1 MNTQT
6 ASESL
11 LHRLLGEGASDFRV
25 EIDPQTGGDED
36 SFAVSASDGI
46 VTLRGT
52 NGVAIASA
60 LRFYLSSACGL
71 QIARDTG
78 AVELPARLPDFE
90 LTERTSPWEHRYHMN
105 FCTFSYTTAFWDWE
119 RWEREVDLMALHGIN
134 LPLNVVGNEGVW
146 YRVFQ
151 DFGMSEEEVLAF
163 MGSAAFLPFTW
174 HGSVRYHGGPM
185 TVEWIDSHVELGQR
199 IMDRQRSLGMKPVLP
214 GFAGYVPEILKGETS
229 FEVEWMDR
237 FNYVLGTDD
246 PTFEKL
252 GSALL
257 REQERLFGSDGYYA
271 IDPFIEGLPQLPAED
286 GVEPGAAMVAKRAAQ
301 ITKMLTGHNPAAV
314 WVLMSWAFQYR
325 TEYWTPARITAALN
339 EMPVMNTL
347 IQDTWGEH
355 SPVWDKTEEFEG
367 RPWVWTMLH
376 NFGGRPGMHGALDLV
391 ANEPFRIL
399 NQPARSMA
407 GIGLSPEALDHDP
420 VAYELMADAVW
431 RREAIDLDT
440 WIDDYARI
448 RYGRLDDGIRE
459 AWRILLREV
468 YTHGERTG
476 PVRSVIMCR
485 PRVEGD
491 LAAEW
496 TGNTTEDFE
505 PKDLSAD
512 MIRAW
517 ELLIE
522 AALADG
528 ATPGLE
534 RDIVDLG
541 LEVLSRT
548 ANGIQIRARSAFVK
562 RDRAEFDAAAGA
574 LLDSIRSMDELADRY
589 PGYRFRTWLDAARG
603 WATSEAE
610 EQILVHDATLINTS
624 WFAPGLPIQ
633 DYAGKHWSGLI
644 SGYYGERWARW
655 VHALE
660 AAWESELDVDAFN
673 EQLSQFEAAWQHAPK
688 FEEPV
693 SERVLDTAVRLREWN
708 RAVAAVAQP

>member
-1 MNTQT
+1 MNSVT
-6 ASESL
+6 AAEAL
-11 LHRLLGEGASDFRV
+11 LQRLLGDHARDFHV
-25 EIDPQTGGDED
+25 EIDSSAGDD
-36 SFAVSASDGI
+36 HFAVEASDGI
-46 VTLRGT
+46 VTLRGN

-60 LRFYLSSACGL
+60 LRFYCANACGL

-78 AVELPARLPDFE
+78 DVTLPDRLPD
-90 LTERTSPWEHRYHMN
+90 LPWTERSSPWTHRYHMN

-151 DFGMSEEEVLAF
+151 DFGMTEDEVLAF

-185 TVEWIDSHVELGQR
+185 TREWIESHVELGRR
-199 IMDRQRSLGMKPVLP
+199 IMERQRSLGMKPILP
-214 GFAGYVPEILKGETS
+214 GFAGYVPEMLRGESS

-237 FNYVLGTDD
+237 LNFVLGTDD
-246 PTFEKL
+246 PMFQKL
-252 GSALL
+252 GGALL
-257 REQERLFGSDGYYA
+257 AEQRRLFGSDGYYA

-301 ITKMLTGHNPAAV
+301 ITTMLTDHDPDAV

-339 EMPVMNTL
+339 EMPVANTL

-355 SPVWDKTEEFEG
+355 SPVWDKSEEFEG

-399 NQPARSMA
+399 HLPARSMA

-431 RREAIDLDT
+431 RHEAIDLDG
-440 WIDDYARI
+440 WIENYARI

-476 PVRSVIMCR
+476 PVRSVVMCR
-485 PRVEGD
+485 PRVTGD

-496 TGNTTEDFE
+496 TGNTTEDFRPE
-505 PKDLSAD
+505 DHSAD
-512 MIRAW
+512 MKRAW
-517 ELLIE
+517 ELLIT
-522 AALADG
+522 AAQENG
-528 ATPGLE
+528 VTPGLE
-534 RDIVDLG
+534 RDLVDLG

-548 ANGIQIRARSAFVK
+548 ANNTHVRLRAAFDR
-562 RDRAEFDAAAGA
+562 RDRADFTMLSAAF
-574 LLDSIRSMDELADRY
+574 LENIRLMDELADRY
-589 PGYRFRTWLDAARG
+589 PGYRFEQWVAAARA
-603 WATSEAE
+603 WANSDAE
-610 EQILVHDATLINTS
+610 EQTLVHDATLLNTS

-644 SGYYGERWARW
+644 SGYYGGRWARW
-655 VHALE
+655 VRALE
-660 AAWESELDVDAFN
+660 DAWNSGLDSDLFDA
-673 EQLSQFEAAWQHAPK
+673 ELSQFEATWQRTPI
-688 FEEPV
+688 FEAPV
-693 SERVLDTAVRLREWN
+693 SEPTLDTAVRLRDWN
-708 RAVAAVAQP
+708 RVMWEAERL